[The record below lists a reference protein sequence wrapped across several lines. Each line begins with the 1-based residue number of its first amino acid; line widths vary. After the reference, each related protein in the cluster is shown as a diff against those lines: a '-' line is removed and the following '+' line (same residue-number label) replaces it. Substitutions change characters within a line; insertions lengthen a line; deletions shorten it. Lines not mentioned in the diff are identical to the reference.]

1 MEEKHSRGQ
10 LPMIFEILQFSC
22 DHQGMGLLLHAE
34 HADQREEKNLE
45 ALGCYSEAK
54 IIGQS

>member
-1 MEEKHSRGQ
+1 
-10 LPMIFEILQFSC
+10 
-22 DHQGMGLLLHAE
+22 MGLLLHAE
-34 HADQREEKNLE
+34 HADLREEKNLE